1 MSNTKEEKKHK
12 RRAFTNKVDISPAI
26 LTDAVLCSSKLT
38 TTKAQSVS
46 YLPKIYLFITAA
58 RSYDRFGGVED
69 TLVDRSSVARK
80 LIEYAS

>member
-1 MSNTKEEKKHK
+1 MLS
-12 RRAFTNKVDISPAI
+12 
-26 LTDAVLCSSKLT
+26 SSKLI

-80 LIEYAS
+80 LIKYAS